1 LRGRL
6 VFLGTSAGLPT
17 QRRGL
22 PSIALRWGG
31 DLLLFDCG
39 EGTQRQM
46 AIAGVGFPSEM
57 KVFIT
62 HMHGDHVLGLPGLLM
77 TMSLMGRKERLQLFG
92 PTGLSEFIESTLPSI
107 RRGLTFDVTISE
119 VDGRGEVC
127 RGKDYSVQTE
137 IGDHH
142 GKNQAYAFV
151 EDVKRGRFDVEKAM
165 GLGVGEGPERSLL
178 IMGKELKLK
187 DGSVVKPDDVVGSPR
202 PGVRVVYTGDTRY
215 SERVTKFSE
224 NADIL
229 IHDSTF
235 DESLSADAAETFHST
250 CMDAAR
256 VANEAKVKRLF
267 LFHISARY
275 QDPSVL
281 VVQARRHF
289 PKVEVAEDFSYI
301 DIP

>member
-6 VFLGTSAGLPT
+6 VFLGTSAGVPT

-57 KVFIT
+57 KVFLT

-77 TMSLMGRKERLQLFG
+77 TLSLMGRKERVQLFG
-92 PTGLSEFIESTLPSI
+92 PQGLSEFIESTLPSI
-107 RRGLTFDVTISE
+107 RRGLTFDVSISE
-119 VDGRGEVC
+119 VDGRGEIC

-137 IGDHH
+137 GADHH
-142 GKNQAYAFV
+142 GKSQAYAFA
-151 EDVKRGRFDVEKAM
+151 EDVKRGRFDVEKARE
-165 GLGVGEGPERSLL
+165 LGVGEGPERSLL
-178 IMGKELKLK
+178 IMGNELKLD
-187 DGSVVKPDDVVGSPR
+187 DGRTVKPDDVVGPPR

-215 SERVTKFSE
+215 SERVMKFST

-235 DESLSADAAETFHST
+235 DESLGADAVETFHST
-250 CMDAAR
+250 CVDAAR
-256 VANEAKVKRLF
+256 VASEAKAKRLF

-275 QDPSVL
+275 QDPSL
-281 VVQARRHF
+281 LAAQAGRYFSR
-289 PKVEVAEDFSYI
+289 VEVAEDFTYL